1 MTEPRQASR
10 GCRAFSLGEL
20 IIVVAV
26 TAILAAI
33 AVPRFGNSMTRHRA
47 DSAAQRIAADLSYAR
62 QRARMSSAAQ
72 RIVFDVASN
81 TYEIIGA
88 ADMDRNG
95 EPYVV
100 SLSEPPYEA
109 VIVSVDFGGDDEVAF
124 DGYGSPD
131 SGGQVVIRA
140 GDFVRQ
146 IDLDGA
152 TGKVVTP

>member
-1 MTEPRQASR
+1 MTEPRQASC

-26 TAILAAI
+26 TAILAMI
-33 AVPRFGNSMTRHRA
+33 AVPRFGSSIAIHRA
-47 DSAAQRIAADLSYAR
+47 NAAAQRIAADLSYAR

-72 RIVFDVASN
+72 RLVFDVASN

-88 ADMDRNG
+88 ADMDRSG

-109 VIVSVDFGGDDEVAF
+109 VIVSVDFGGDGEVVF

-131 SGGQVVIRA
+131 SGGQVVIRV

-146 IDLDGA
+146 IDLDAA
-152 TGKVVTP
+152 TGKVVTQ